1 MGKRG
6 DFFRIRLKG
15 PDASPDLVPVSQLAE
30 VMKSVDGMLR
40 SLIASRHPGVSED
53 EVVVGLVKVTR
64 RSVGLAF
71 SSNFEEAAGDA
82 AVEISRAVKKRD
94 LSVLPVATAQR
105 LKDVIS
111 FAERRGWEAHLSAR
125 AAGKLTTATILPGT
139 VFRVATPTALQGE
152 TTLYGEIER
161 AGGTTPIVSLRLSDG
176 DRISCDVTRELAC
189 EFGQRLYRFVGVVGT
204 ARWSGPDFKLVS
216 FTPYRITEYEDTP
229 PSQAVAELADVLR
242 PFWAGTDDVL
252 AEIKRLRQGEEVH

>member
-1 MGKRG
+1 MGTRG

-53 EVVVGLVKVTR
+53 AVVVGLVKVTR

-71 SSNFEEAAGDA
+71 SSNFEEAAGAA

-94 LSVLPVATAQR
+94 LSPLPVTTAAK
-105 LKDVIS
+105 LCDVIS
-111 FAERRGWEAHLSAR
+111 FAEKRGWETHLTAR
-125 AAGKLTTATILPGT
+125 AAGKLMTATIFPDT
-139 VFRVATPTALQGE
+139 KFKVTTPTVILGE

-161 AGGTTPIVSLRLSDG
+161 AGGTTPIVSLRLSND
-176 DRISCDVTRELAC
+176 DRISCQVTRELAC
-189 EFGQRLYRFVGVVGT
+189 EFGQRLYRFVGVVGS
-204 ARWSGPDFKLVS
+204 ARWSSPEFKLEA

-229 PSQAVAELADVLR
+229 PSQAVSELAAVLR
-242 PFWAGTDDVL
+242 PYWTGTEDVL
-252 AEIKRLRQGEEVH
+252 GEVKRLRQGEDVK